1 MGIIRNRLNS
11 IFWIPAQW
19 LLFLRWEREILA
31 LTRPKIVIQDF
42 WGTTTCTWRGRLLYY
57 QKYHNT
63 KTIALLYRRINIVSI
78 SHEQKQLSWTIKK
91 TVRFPLSRPIATSG
105 RIGAVMR
112 EGWSKQ
118 LIHCC
123 AFSDQLFNNFAAPLG
138 LFSVLCCQCCVGC
151 RHGCVCVCVR
161 ADFGCDLL
169 LRYVVDSFNL
179 NKGLEVIVNHLLILL
194 T

>member
-1 MGIIRNRLNS
+1 M
-11 IFWIPAQW
+11 
-19 LLFLRWEREILA
+19 
-31 LTRPKIVIQDF
+31 
-42 WGTTTCTWRGRLLYY
+42 
-57 QKYHNT
+57 
-63 KTIALLYRRINIVSI
+63 IVSI
-78 SHEQKQLSWTIKK
+78 SREQKQLGWTIKK

-105 RIGAVMR
+105 RIRAVMR

-118 LIHCC
+118 LFHCC

-161 ADFGCDLL
+161 ADFGCDLP

-179 NKGLEVIVNHLLILL
+179 NKRLEVCNSKPFVNYTNLVGYLTNFSSNFFSWPTRRGLKIYWGLLFSRLP
-194 T
+194 